1 VIKVET
7 QVCSIPFIQKKRAH
21 RDNDDDDDDEMQ
33 ATNMMSK

>member
-1 VIKVET
+1 MFY
-7 QVCSIPFIQKKRAH
+7 IPFIQKKRAH